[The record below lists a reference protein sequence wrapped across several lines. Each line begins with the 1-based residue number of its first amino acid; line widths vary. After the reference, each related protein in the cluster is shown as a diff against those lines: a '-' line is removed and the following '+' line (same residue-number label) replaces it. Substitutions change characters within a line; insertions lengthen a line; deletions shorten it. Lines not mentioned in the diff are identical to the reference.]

1 MDFFDDDYFDDFIDE
16 IKRFFNMNSDP
27 FDNFLI
33 DYFNSQDEEDERD
46 KKKSFEISYFYETG
60 MDKPDIRVEGDFN
73 KDIMKEFFGQF
84 ASPFEEH
91 RKVLDAKN
99 ISLEP
104 DFAHNSI
111 FFTEPTSEVTE
122 KEDGLE
128 ILLEV
133 PGVIF
138 GELSVEMDE
147 IGSTLLFNA
156 QNENRNYFKEIPL
169 PYNCSL
175 DNLKM
180 EHKNGIV
187 IILLLKK

>member
-84 ASPFEEH
+84 TSPFEEPK
-91 RKVLDAKN
+91 KVLDAKN

-104 DFAHNSI
+104 DFTRNSI
-111 FFTEPTSEVTE
+111 FFTDPTSEITE

-138 GELSVEMDE
+138 GEISIELDDA
-147 IGSTLLFNA
+147 GSTLLFNA

-175 DNLKM
+175 NNLKM
-180 EHKNGIV
+180 EYKNGIV
-187 IILLLKK
+187 TILLLKK